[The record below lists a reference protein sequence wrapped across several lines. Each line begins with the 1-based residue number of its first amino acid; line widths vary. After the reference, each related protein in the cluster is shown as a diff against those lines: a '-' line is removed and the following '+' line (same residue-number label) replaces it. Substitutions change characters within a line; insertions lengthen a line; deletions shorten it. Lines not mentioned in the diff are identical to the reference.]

1 MNSRLFAIISIIILS
16 SASIVVMSDDAS
28 AEWVDPNYRD
38 PPAADYVINLTD
50 DLSFK
55 SNDPAYSIKWDVG
68 SASGTDNSDD
78 ARLFTF
84 LIGTAVYDE
93 SSLFWNHGYKYTK
106 DQVLPSWIV
115 WNASL
120 KGSDPE
126 SAYFELTIMPALQQV
141 SEDTHGRYW
150 IWTEITYPSGLGD
163 KTESFLIQFEVD
175 VAWDG
180 GVIVPDEYVTFTL
193 NLDYGIAGGSN
204 NKTFRQVLPVGTEEY
219 RFPVKDLAVS
229 REGYTFG
236 GWSQTSGSSASDVGD
251 EYPMNINNASVT
263 SKVVDG
269 RTVYTATLY
278 AVWNP
283 VAPDELELPDLLQD
297 TLDLLSDPYVMIL
310 FFVIVFGAAFIVRS
324 RKVGGI

>member
-16 SASIVVMSDDAS
+16 SASIIIMSNDAS

-38 PPAADYVINLTD
+38 PPVADFTINLTD

-55 SNDPAYSIKWDVG
+55 SDDPAYSIEWGLNSG
-68 SASGTDNSDD
+68 SGADD
-78 ARLFTF
+78 ASAARWFTA

-93 SSLFWNHGYKYTK
+93 TAVSFDHGYTYSK

-115 WNASL
+115 WDAGLRSSNV
-120 KGSDPE
+120 E
-126 SAYFELTIMPALQQV
+126 TAYFELTIMPALQQV
-141 SEDTHGRYW
+141 AEDTHGRYW
-150 IWTEITYPSGLGD
+150 IWTEITYPSGFSD

-175 VAWDG
+175 VAWDD

-219 RFPVKDLAVS
+219 RFPVKDLGIS

-278 AVWNP
+278 AVWVP
-283 VAPDELELPDLLQD
+283 VVPDELELPDLLQD

>member
-1 MNSRLFAIISIIILS
+1 MNSRLFAIISIIVLS
-16 SASIVVMSDDAS
+16 SASIVIMSDDAS

-38 PPAADYVINLTD
+38 PPAADHVINITN

-55 SNDPAYSIKWDVG
+55 ASDPEFVMEW
-68 SASGTDNSDD
+68 TTDD
-78 ARLFTF
+78 APGVDNPDAMLD
-84 LIGTAVYDE
+84 LVQIMDVSSISSPEEIGFEITD
-93 SSLFWNHGYKYTK
+93 K
-106 DQVLPSWIV
+106 VLPSWIKISMV
-115 WNASL
+115 DKADVPY
-120 KGSDPE
+120 SD
-126 SAYFELTIMPALQQV
+126 SMVLTIMPALQQV
-141 SEDTHGRYW
+141 AEDTYGKYW
-150 IWTEITYPSGLGD
+150 IYFTCDRNNHSET
-163 KTESFLIQFEVD
+163 KTFLLQFEVN
-175 VAWDG
+175 VSWDG
-180 GVIVPDEYVTFTL
+180 GVIVPDEYVTFIL
-193 NLDYGIAGGSN
+193 NLDYGFEGGFH
-204 NKTFRQVLPVGTEEY
+204 NKVLRQVLPVGTEEY
-219 RFPVKDLAVS
+219 RFPVKDLGIS

-278 AVWNP
+278 AVWVP

>member
-16 SASIVVMSDDAS
+16 SASIIIMSDDVS

-38 PPAADYVINLTD
+38 PPAADHVINITN

-55 SNDPAYSIKWDVG
+55 ASDPAYSIEWGLDFVSGADDV
-68 SASGTDNSDD
+68 SAAKS
-78 ARLFTF
+78 FTL
-84 LIGTAVYDE
+84 LIGTAIYDE
-93 SSLFWNHGYKYTK
+93 TMASYEHTYSK

-115 WNASL
+115 WEAGLEYGNM
-120 KGSDPE
+120 D

-141 SEDTHGRYW
+141 AEDTHGRYW
-150 IWTEITYPSGLGD
+150 IWTEITYPSGLSD

-219 RFPVKDLAVS
+219 RFPVKDLGIS

-283 VAPDELELPDLLQD
+283 VAPDELKLPDLLQD